1 MALKATKPKNQ
12 VNRLKM
18 FLYGEPGAGKTTA
31 ACQLPNPYIIDC
43 ERGTNNYSEL
53 INASG
58 GSVYQTSDIDEVI
71 EEVRQLSVEKH
82 SFKTLVIDPISI
94 VYTDLLEKMEAKFGD
109 SFGKHYGEAGKQ
121 MKLLTNL
128 LLRLD
133 MNVVITAHAKVQ
145 YGEDF
150 KKIGNT
156 FEGWKRLPYIFDLVM
171 ELEKV
176 SPTKRLARIL
186 KTRMKSFPDGESF
199 EFTFEELSQRFN
211 LDELQRESNNIVL
224 VDEEQLATIEEL
236 KNVMKNG
243 EEDLAK
249 YLKRINI
256 DIITDLSY
264 EQANTMIKQMKKKLG
279 VTAK

>member
-1 MALKATKPKNQ
+1 
-12 VNRLKM
+12 
-18 FLYGEPGAGKTTA
+18 
-31 ACQLPNPYIIDC
+31 
-43 ERGTNNYSEL
+43 
-53 INASG
+53 
-58 GSVYQTSDIDEVI
+58 
-71 EEVRQLSVEKH
+71 
-82 SFKTLVIDPISI
+82 
-94 VYTDLLEKMEAKFGD
+94 
-109 SFGKHYGEAGKQ
+109 
-121 MKLLTNL
+121 
-128 LLRLD
+128 
-133 MNVVITAHAKVQ
+133 
-145 YGEDF
+145 
-150 KKIGNT
+150 
-156 FEGWKRLPYIFDLVM
+156 
-171 ELEKV
+171 
-176 SPTKRLARIL
+176 
-186 KTRMKSFPDGESF
+186 MKSFPDGESF